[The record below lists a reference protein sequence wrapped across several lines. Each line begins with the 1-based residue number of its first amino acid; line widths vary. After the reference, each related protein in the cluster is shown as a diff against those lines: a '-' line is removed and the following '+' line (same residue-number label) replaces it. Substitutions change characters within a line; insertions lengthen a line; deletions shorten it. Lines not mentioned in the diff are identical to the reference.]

1 MFSKF
6 YEINYEFVCKNWT
19 NSKIIS
25 KLNFFLS
32 GPCNQL
38 LENTWKILKKTEN
51 KMMFDAF
58 IALRSCENDEILE
71 PEELNVTKIF
81 QLSLT

>member
-1 MFSKF
+1 
-6 YEINYEFVCKNWT
+6 
-19 NSKIIS
+19 
-25 KLNFFLS
+25 
-32 GPCNQL
+32 
-38 LENTWKILKKTEN
+38 
-51 KMMFDAF
+51 MMFDAF